1 MIKENLRKHW
11 KSEIKKVMD
20 QYVDRTP
27 GSFIEEK
34 NYGLVWHYRGVE
46 VGLGELRSREL
57 MSHLRYLASSK
68 GLQVLEG
75 DKVVEVKNM
84 EVNKGV
90 TAFRFVSRHPDD
102 LHLAIGDD
110 WTDEDTFAVMPED
123 SITIKVGHAA
133 SKAKYHLDTVLEVR
147 GFLKR
152 LIEA

>member
-1 MIKENLRKHW
+1 M
-11 KSEIKKVMD
+11 
-20 QYVDRTP
+20 
-27 GSFIEEK
+27 
-34 NYGLVWHYRGVE
+34 
-46 VGLGELRSREL
+46 
-57 MSHLRYLASSK
+57 
-68 GLQVLEG
+68 
-75 DKVVEVKNM
+75 KNM